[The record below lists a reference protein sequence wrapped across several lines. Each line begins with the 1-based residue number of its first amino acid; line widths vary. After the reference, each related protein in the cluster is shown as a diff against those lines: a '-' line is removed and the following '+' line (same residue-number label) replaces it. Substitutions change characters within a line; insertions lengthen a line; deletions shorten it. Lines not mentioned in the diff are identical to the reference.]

1 VGGAFRA
8 PGCGVTTRAM
18 TGTAIADD
26 GAGGDLGH
34 DDRADMAIGLIV
46 VLLVLALGAI
56 PAWPHSRDWGYYP
69 SSALAAALLIL
80 LALVL
85 TGRL

>member
-1 VGGAFRA
+1 
-8 PGCGVTTRAM
+8 M
-18 TGTAIADD
+18 I
-26 GAGGDLGH
+26 
-34 DDRADMAIGLIV
+34 DRTYMVSGLIV

>member
-1 VGGAFRA
+1 MAVGA
-8 PGCGVTTRAM
+8 
-18 TGTAIADD
+18 
-26 GAGGDLGH
+26 
-34 DDRADMAIGLIV
+34 IV
-46 VLLVLALGAI
+46 VLLARALGAA

-69 SSALAAALLIL
+69 SSALAVALLIV

>member
-1 VGGAFRA
+1 VLVLRSLAQRL
-8 PGCGVTTRAM
+8 R
-18 TGTAIADD
+18 
-26 GAGGDLGH
+26 
-34 DDRADMAIGLIV
+34 DMPLVLIV
-46 VLLVLALGAI
+46 IPLVLALGAV

-69 SSALAAALLIL
+69 SSALTAGLIL

>member
-1 VGGAFRA
+1 MGSEATSDV
-8 PGCGVTTRAM
+8 
-18 TGTAIADD
+18 
-26 GAGGDLGH
+26 
-34 DDRADMAIGLIV
+34 AIGLIV

-56 PAWPHSRDWGYYP
+56 PAWPYSRDWGYYP

>member
-1 VGGAFRA
+1 VLVLRSLTQRLRDI
-8 PGCGVTTRAM
+8 PLV
-18 TGTAIADD
+18 
-26 GAGGDLGH
+26 
-34 DDRADMAIGLIV
+34 LIV
-46 VLLVLALGAI
+46 ILLVLALGAV

-69 SSALAAALLIL
+69 SSPLTAAGLIL

>member
-1 VGGAFRA
+1 M
-8 PGCGVTTRAM
+8 PVT
-18 TGTAIADD
+18 
-26 GAGGDLGH
+26 
-34 DDRADMAIGLIV
+34 LIV
-46 VLLVLALGAI
+46 ILLVLALGAA

-69 SSALAAALLIL
+69 SSALTVAGLIL

>member
-1 VGGAFRA
+1 VLVLRSLAQRLRDI
-8 PGCGVTTRAM
+8 PLV
-18 TGTAIADD
+18 
-26 GAGGDLGH
+26 
-34 DDRADMAIGLIV
+34 LIV
-46 VLLVLALGAI
+46 ILLVLALGAV

-69 SSALAAALLIL
+69 SGAVTAAGLIL